1 MKSMTGFGR
10 GSAAGSAWAVEA
22 RLKTLNHRYLE
33 ILVRGL
39 EEHEELELRCRR
51 RLEEAFSRG
60 KLDLRVELRRVDGEV
75 LTYDPEVAQG
85 YYQLLERLIRE
96 LGLQDEVRLEH
107 LLALEGLFQ
116 EAEPGSG
123 VEAEEGELW
132 PLLEQALEEAIHA
145 AEELRT
151 REGERLRGELGG
163 YLDEL
168 ERDLEAVAARAPMV
182 VEHFRERLAKRAE
195 ELLGRELDR
204 ERLEEEV
211 VLFAERSD
219 ITEEVAR
226 LRSHIVEAR
235 AALAATGPVGQL
247 LDFLAQEMY
256 REVNTIAAKARDSEI
271 AHRTVAM
278 RLKIEK
284 LREQV
289 RNIE

>member
-10 GSAAGSAWAVEA
+10 GSAAGGNWAVEA

-51 RLEEAFSRG
+51 RLEEAFARG
-60 KLDLRVELRRVDGEV
+60 KLDLRVELRRVGGEV
-75 LTYDPEVAQG
+75 LTYDPEVARG
-85 YYQLLERLIRE
+85 YYRLLERLIRE
-96 LGLQDEVRLEH
+96 LGLRDEVRLEH
-107 LLALEGLFQ
+107 LLALRGLLE
-116 EAEPGSG
+116 EAGPEP
-123 VEAEEGELW
+123 EAEEGELW
-132 PLLEQALEEAIHA
+132 PVVERALEEAIRT
-145 AEELRT
+145 AEELRI
-151 REGERLRGELGG
+151 REGERLRGELES

-168 ERDLEAVAARAPMV
+168 ERELEGVAARAPAV
-182 VEHFRERLAKRAE
+182 VERFREQLAERAE

-226 LRSHIVEAR
+226 LRSHLAEAR
-235 AALAATGPVGQL
+235 TALYSEGPTGQL

-271 AHRTVAM
+271 ARRTVAM